1 VRLTEEKRRVSQV
14 ATPGGKQ
21 PNDEGIRAASREL
34 GLDKDAVHR
43 ATKIAS
49 ISEEAK
55 EAARR

>member
-1 VRLTEEKRRVSQV
+1 MSQV